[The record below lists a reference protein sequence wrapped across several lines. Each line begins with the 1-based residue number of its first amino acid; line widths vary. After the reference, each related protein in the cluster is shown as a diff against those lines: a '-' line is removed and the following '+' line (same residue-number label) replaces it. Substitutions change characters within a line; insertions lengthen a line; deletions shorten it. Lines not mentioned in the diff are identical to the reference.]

1 MAMSCCLLI
10 GCSSESEFTHVPI
23 SGEVTLQKKPVAA
36 AMIRFVPVQG
46 EPGQNDSVTMIT
58 EGRFVFDDTNGP
70 SPGEHHVVITPIEPE
85 MNEAM
90 QAMQEGD
97 RDPLKSKTIPVRY
110 QSTGQLSANVSPSAN
125 EPFVFELS
133 KR

>member
-1 MAMSCCLLI
+1 
-10 GCSSESEFTHVPI
+10 
-23 SGEVTLQKKPVAA
+23 
-36 AMIRFVPVQG
+36 MIRFVPVQG